1 MFIILIFF
9 FFNTEIQI
17 GNKIEEGTF
26 YANQPFVFYI
36 EDETTGTILY
46 VGLVRNPLNE
56 AGTTGKIQQELP
68 SRLNLNATTVTPS
81 PGKLL

>member
-9 FFNTEIQI
+9 FNIDIQI

-26 YANQPFVFYI
+26 HANQPFVIYI

-46 VGLVRNPLNE
+46 VGLVQNPLNE
-56 AGTTGKIQQELP
+56 AGTTGKIKQEFP
-68 SRLNLNATTVTPS
+68 SRLNLNTTTVTPN
-81 PGKLL
+81 PGKLS